1 MKKLLHALAR
11 RFRQPKWRHGKLSAL
26 LMAGFLA
33 VCVLVNIGVKALED
47 TYGWRSDLSFNAY
60 ATTGEETQAAL
71 NRLEN
76 DVELYLL
83 YQNGDEDASL
93 LQLLTRYA
101 VLSSRIRVMETD
113 ISQNPGI
120 LTRFAGTVDKTP
132 QSGSVI
138 VNCPAAGRYEL
149 LDYSDF
155 LVQGYNIDT
164 GSFQI
169 EGLAYEKK
177 LTEAILRVSQEQ
189 LPTVGLLQGHG
200 ELSPDSLSLLTEF
213 LSANSYA
220 SATVNLLTGDT
231 LEGVDLLMIFSPQ
244 KDFTEAELE
253 AINAFAQGGGS
264 LFLTRDYTDPIDSM
278 PNYMALLRSYGIV
291 PLPGVVVAGEE
302 DAGTYYQNQLSLLPY
317 MQQTDMTL
325 SLISSGMD
333 LVLMPAACAFETP
346 DPDQQEQSLSTG
358 AILKTGP
365 HAYVRDLTDGNTS
378 IDQQPGDIEGELSVA
393 LYATRVHA
401 NGNISR
407 VFAAGCSAT
416 FIAEYIYQ
424 QTYVQQFLL
433 QLLGQLL
440 PDKAVSLDIMA
451 SPAIRPQ
458 LTVGSQTI
466 GVVLVVAVP
475 LLVLLAGVC
484 VLLPRRNR

>member
-1 MKKLLHALAR
+1 MKKLFHALAR
-11 RFRQPKWRHGKLSAL
+11 RFRQPKWRHGKLAAL

-33 VCVLVNIGVKALED
+33 VCVLVNIGVKSLED

-60 ATTGEETQAAL
+60 ATTGGETQAAL
-71 NRLEN
+71 NRLES

-83 YQNGDEDASL
+83 YQNGDEDSAL
-93 LQLLTRYA
+93 LQLLNRYA
-101 VLSSRIRVMETD
+101 VLSGRIRVMETD

-138 VNCPAAGRYEL
+138 VNCPANGRYEL

-155 LVQGYNIDT
+155 LIQGYNIDA

-189 LPTVGLLQGHG
+189 VPTVGLLQGHG
-200 ELSPDSLSLLTEF
+200 ELSPDAISLLTEF
-213 LSANSYA
+213 LNANSYA
-220 SATVNLLTGDT
+220 IATVNLLTGDT

-244 KDFTEAELE
+244 KDFTEAELDV
-253 AINAFAQGGGS
+253 INAFAQNGGS
-264 LFLTRDYTDPIDSM
+264 LFVTRDYTDPIDSM
-278 PNYMALLRSYGIV
+278 PNYMALLRSYGVV

-346 DPDQQEQSLSTG
+346 DPDRQDQSLSTG
-358 AILKTGP
+358 AIFKTGP

-378 IDQQPGDIEGELSVA
+378 IDRQPGDIEGELSVA
-393 LYATRVHA
+393 LYAMRAHA
-401 NGNISR
+401 SGNISR
-407 VFAAGCSAT
+407 LFAAGCSAT

-424 QTYVQQFLL
+424 QTYVQPFLL
-433 QLLGQLL
+433 QLMGQLL
-440 PDKAVSLDIMA
+440 PDKTVSLDIMA
-451 SPAIRPQ
+451 SVALRPQ
-458 LTVGSQTI
+458 LTVGSQAL
-466 GVVLVVAVP
+466 GAALVAAVP
-475 LLVLLAGVC
+475 LMVLLAGVC